1 MGKWY
6 FTLLVI
12 PVALGIF
19 LITNRPLGV
28 VEPVPERPFSVTLPT
43 LTPPALDIVL
53 TNKPSLKSKVW
64 TTFQNYLKFAQ
75 AHDLAGLR
83 TLSYQISA
91 TCNDPAKEK
100 ECFDLMD
107 SVYLIGSPFK
117 LSEFTNFMS
126 DGKQIMLY
134 TDGPDKVIL
143 FFTRD
148 STGDPQVLGMRFC
161 RELEN
166 SNESCVMTDPAKR
179 DLDGNGWWDSI
190 ESLFYS
196 VN

>member
-1 MGKWY
+1 
-6 FTLLVI
+6 
-12 PVALGIF
+12 
-19 LITNRPLGV
+19 
-28 VEPVPERPFSVTLPT
+28 
-43 LTPPALDIVL
+43 
-53 TNKPSLKSKVW
+53 
-64 TTFQNYLKFAQ
+64 
-75 AHDLAGLR
+75 
-83 TLSYQISA
+83 
-91 TCNDPAKEK
+91 
-100 ECFDLMD
+100 MD

-179 DLDGNGWWDSI
+179 DLDGNGWGASI